1 MAKYPIR
8 VTLSNS
14 KASAPKPA
22 PKPQNRPAP
31 PITQG
36 ALDSAARMQGIE
48 ARESLLLKRGRPDVI
63 RTTVTERTTPPKKV
77 K

>member
-22 PKPQNRPAP
+22 PKPQNRAAP
-31 PITQG
+31 PVTQA
-36 ALDSAARMQGIE
+36 ALNAQSRRQGLE
-48 ARESLLLKRGRPDVI
+48 ASESLLLKRGRPDVI
-63 RTTVTERTTPPKKV
+63 RTTVTERTTPPKKA